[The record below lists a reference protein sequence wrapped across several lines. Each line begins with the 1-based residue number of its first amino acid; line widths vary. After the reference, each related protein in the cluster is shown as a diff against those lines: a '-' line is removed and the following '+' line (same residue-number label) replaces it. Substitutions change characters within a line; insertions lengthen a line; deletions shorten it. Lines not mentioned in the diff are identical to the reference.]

1 MAHGGGTRAA
11 RRDQA
16 VDALLDA
23 TLESLATMGFAATTT
38 RGVAQLAGVSQG
50 LQQHYF
56 PTKAALIDAAILRLA
71 GRLLNE
77 ASQPVEGATE
87 RDRARLLL
95 RRVWDSYRSP
105 VLAVVAELLILAR
118 THPDT
123 AEKTASTLVAV
134 TDRVV
139 EVAEKALPAYAQHD
153 GFRDALLLALSTIRD
168 TTTVN
173 RVAGTARALPTLDT
187 ITAAFLRAVTDDPPH
202 HPLPAG
208 DPHPAPPPGPGE

>member
-1 MAHGGGTRAA
+1 MTQDGGTRAA
-11 RRDQA
+11 RREQA
-16 VDALLDA
+16 VEALLDA
-23 TLESLATMGFAATTT
+23 ALESLVTVGFAATTT

-71 GRLLNE
+71 GRLLDE

-87 RDRARLLL
+87 RDRARHLL

-105 VLAVVAELLILAR
+105 VLAVVAELLVLAR

-134 TDRVV
+134 TGRVV
-139 EVAEKALPAYAQHD
+139 EVAEMAMPTYARHA
-153 GFRDALLLALSTIRD
+153 GFRDALLLALSAIRD
-168 TTTVN
+168 TTTVT
-173 RVAGTARALPTLDT
+173 RIPGTAPAVPTLES
-187 ITAAFLRAVTDDPPH
+187 ITAAFLRAVGGH
-202 HPLPAG
+202 RISRAREIG
-208 DPHPAPPPGPGE
+208 